1 MVLTTFYEYFYFL
14 WNVGLT
20 DFRYVTRVLLKET
33 NCWKYSYY
41 VTKTHYKQETSI
53 YPRFE
58 QYWTIICFFFLI
70 ISNLEIDYIP
80 DVSFM
85 LYNSMLISYRSSQ
98 NAFRNN
104 YQMIK
109 FLRWVTKLH
118 NTKIHQTERK
128 TNILSF
134 FYNRQY
140 GAKVRT
146 CISQLPVI

>member
-1 MVLTTFYEYFYFL
+1 MGS
-14 WNVGLT
+14 N
-20 DFRYVTRVLLKET
+20 
-33 NCWKYSYY
+33 
-41 VTKTHYKQETSI
+41 

-146 CISQLPVI
+146 CISQLPVIYFVKYSYHYELELWQSFIFLFRYTRWMTIGVCVWRRNSLIILPATG